1 MTDASV
7 NKKPAYPAGQD
18 LLGDRANGRR
28 PKGAQA
34 SGPPAESKD

>member
-7 NKKPAYPAGQD
+7 NKNRAAPRVKAAGPAA
-18 LLGDRANGRR
+18 RHR

-34 SGPPAESKD
+34 SGPAAESKD